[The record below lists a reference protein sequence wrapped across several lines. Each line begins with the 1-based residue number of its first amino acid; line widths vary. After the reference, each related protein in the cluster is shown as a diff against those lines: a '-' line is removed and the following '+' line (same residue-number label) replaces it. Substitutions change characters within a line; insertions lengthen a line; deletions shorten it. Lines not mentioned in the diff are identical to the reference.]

1 MKKIVIII
9 LFSFFFLTKSQNIGN
24 ISGNLEFN
32 FQTFNEDSVINAE
45 KRKAYSRG
53 YLNLIYNYEYLNIG
67 TRFEYYRNP
76 IPGFENFKGNGLPY
90 KYVQYK
96 NEYIDL
102 TFGNF
107 YEEFGNGLILRTY
120 NDYNLGVDNSIS
132 GIRFKTTPVR
142 GLYITFLTGRQRSF
156 WELSSSQIRAF
167 NTDISLN
174 DLFFKN
180 WNTYVNFGTSFLTKR
195 ERDDNPLYFL
205 PENVGAFNTRLNIVM
220 GDYNFRLDYAN
231 KINDPSADNN
241 YIYKNGNAII
251 FTGNYSKKGFGISF
265 AAKRIENM
273 SFRSERNAILQDL
286 NINYITPF
294 NKQQSYSLAT
304 IYPYVSQPNGEI
316 GSQIDIYYNIPK
328 KSRLGGKYGTNINLN
343 LSNVYDIDK
352 KSINQ
357 NNIYQSGTLGYKS
370 NFFKSGDKMFQEL
383 NLEILKKVDRKLKL
397 ISTFIML
404 QNNDKILKSQPLL
417 ENQNHE
423 KIYANIFILESIYK
437 IKPRNTLRVEIQHLN
452 TKQHFRNWFM
462 GLVEYKLSPNWFFS
476 AQDIYNYG
484 NPDKPHY
491 YSFSFGVSKNTSRLS
506 LTAGKQRAGLFCV
519 GGVCREVPASNG
531 FSISLTSSF

>member
-1 MKKIVIII
+1 MKKFVIII
-9 LFSFFFLTKSQNIGN
+9 LFSFFFLTKSQNIDN
-24 ISGNLEFN
+24 VSGNLEFN

-53 YLNLIYNYEYLNIG
+53 YLNLIYNYEYLSIG
-67 TRFEYYRNP
+67 TRFEYYKNP
-76 IPGFENFKGNGLPY
+76 IPGFENFEDNGFPY

-120 NDYNLGVDNSIS
+120 NDYNLGVDNSMS
-132 GIRFKTTPVR
+132 GIRFKTAPVK

-167 NTDISLN
+167 NADISLN
-174 DLFFKN
+174 DLFLKN
-180 WNTYVNFGTSFLTKR
+180 WNTYINFGTSFLTKR

-205 PENVGAFNTRLNIVM
+205 PENVGASNIRLNIVM

-241 YIYKNGNAII
+241 YIYKNGNALV
-251 FTGNYSKKGFGISF
+251 FTGNYSIKGFGISF

-328 KSRLGGKYGTNINLN
+328 KSRIGGKYGTNINLN
-343 LSNVYDIDK
+343 FSNVYDIDK
-352 KSINQ
+352 TSINQ

-370 NFFKSGDKMFQEL
+370 NFFKAGDKMFQEI
-383 NLEILKKVDRKLKL
+383 NLEIIKKVNRKLKL
-397 ISTFIML
+397 ISNFIML
-404 QNNDKILKSQPLL
+404 QNDDKILKSQPLL
-417 ENQNHE
+417 ENKNHE
-423 KIYANIFILESIYK
+423 NIYANIFILETIYK
-437 IKPRNTLRVEIQHLN
+437 IKARNTLRFEIQHLN
-452 TKQHFRNWFM
+452 TKQHFKNWFM

-476 AQDIYNYG
+476 VQDMYNYG

-491 YSFSFGVSKNTSRLS
+491 YSFSFGISKNTSRLS

-531 FSISLTSSF
+531 FSINLTSSF